1 MIKRQQCLETPAKL
15 NVTAW
20 RDPLIEAAGHRPGS
34 PYVEAVWVAV
44 IGPSST
50 WGWQRLAR
58 IAASGPPEVT
68 IDAAELAA
76 SLGLSQSL
84 GRNAPIS
91 RTIARLE
98 AFGTLHRSADTLG
111 VRLALPDLP
120 EHRVAKLCAMAQLAH
135 QRFAH
140 RYRTPSPAGPRPAVG
155 VEL

>member
-1 MIKRQQCLETPAKL
+1 MIKRQHCLEMPPKL
-15 NVTAW
+15 KVTAW
-20 RDPLIEAAGHRPGS
+20 RDPVIEAAGHRPGS
-34 PYVEAVWVAV
+34 PYVEGVWVPV
-44 IGPSST
+44 IGPSSAL
-50 WGWQRLAR
+50 GWQRLAC
-58 IAASGPPEVT
+58 IAASGQPEVT

-76 SLGLSQSL
+76 SLGLARSL

-91 RTIARLE
+91 RTIARLQ

-120 EHRVAKLCAMAQLAH
+120 EHRVAKLCATAQLAH

-140 RYRTPSPAGPRPAVG
+140 RHRAPNLTASQPSVG